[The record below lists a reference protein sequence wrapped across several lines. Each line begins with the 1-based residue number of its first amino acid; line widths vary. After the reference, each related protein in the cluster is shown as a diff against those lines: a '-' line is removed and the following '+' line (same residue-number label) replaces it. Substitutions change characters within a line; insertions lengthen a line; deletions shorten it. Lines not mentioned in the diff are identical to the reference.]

1 MSRRATHLRRE
12 DGAFSAEF
20 VAVVPLLLIVALI
33 AWQALM
39 VVSAGNAAA
48 AAARNGSRAIATGEG
63 ASAAVARSLPDWLQ
77 DGHRVRRGLEAVEV
91 EVTVPPVVR
100 GIPLG
105 GFTLTREAEL
115 PDTSLPV
122 LP

>member
-1 MSRRATHLRRE
+1 MNRPSLPRQGE

-20 VAVVPLLLIVALI
+20 VAVVPLLLIVAMI
-33 AWQALM
+33 AWQALL

-77 DGHRVRRGLEAVEV
+77 DGHQVHRGAEAVEV
-91 EVTVPPVVR
+91 EVTVPPVVG